1 MLSRSPSLSV
11 TILPDRLRCISSTD
25 LVDILACRRVGK
37 ALRRARVRPVS
48 QEVCLSA
55 VTCETRLGRRAV
67 SRPVDGFGERN
78 ESVEKLRSAF
88 AKPNRKERFNSALG
102 ALLIGPNTSGIAL
115 FEDQQRHQ
123 SAAVFGLVMD
133 RGAKCTAGGYDVV

>member
-1 MLSRSPSLSV
+1 MLNRSASLSV
-11 TILPDRLRCISSTD
+11 TILPDGLRCIPSTD
-25 LVDILACRRVGK
+25 LVDIQAYRRVENT
-37 ALRRARVRPVS
+37 LRSARARPVS

-55 VTCETRLGRRAV
+55 VTCETRLDRRTV

-78 ESVEKLRSAF
+78 ESVEKQRSAF

-123 SAAVFGLVMD
+123 SAAALGLVMD
-133 RGAKCTAGGYDVV
+133 RSAERAAGGYDVI

>member
-1 MLSRSPSLSV
+1 MLNRSPSLSV
-11 TILPDRLRCISSTD
+11 TILPSMQLLNSSTSCPEFAAFTRARKT
-25 LVDILACRRVGK
+25 L
-37 ALRRARVRPVS
+37 LRRCKIGVS
-48 QEVCLSA
+48 PEVCLSP
-55 VTCETRLGRRAV
+55 TGCRTRSDCRTV

-78 ESVEKLRSAF
+78 ESVEKQRSAF

-102 ALLIGPNTSGIAL
+102 ALLITPNTSGIAL

-133 RGAKCTAGGYDVV
+133 RSAKCTAGGYDVV